1 MSSVTEHPVVTVA
14 LGGHH
19 DGLTEL
25 FTVLT
30 QHTIGDEYRLK
41 LVEADF
47 ADELLDVAQRNA
59 IDLFIILLNPTLRY
73 STASAPEHRLG
84 DIEILNHLKST
95 YKKPLVV
102 VHNGYAGYAGEAIRQ
117 AGADAVFG
125 MPFDCREFKDALTS
139 CRIQPP
145 TP

>member
-1 MSSVTEHPVVTVA
+1 MSNETEHPVITVA

-30 QHTIGDEYRLK
+30 RHTIGDECRLK

-47 ADELLDVAQRNA
+47 ADQLLDAAQRDA
-59 IDLFIILLNPTLRY
+59 FDLFIILLNPTLHY
-73 STASAPEHRLG
+73 SPESTSANRL
-84 DIEILNHLKST
+84 DDLAILSRLKSV
-95 YKKPLVV
+95 YGKPLVV
-102 VHNGYAGYAGEAIRQ
+102 VHNGCAGYTEEALRQ

-125 MPFDCREFKDALTS
+125 MPFDCREFEDALKS
-139 CRIQPP
+139 CRIQPSRP
-145 TP
+145 